1 MSALLC
7 RWLNSDEVNLSIKV
21 EPATLEK
28 AFANGYRFAEIFAN
42 ATAAQNIGLLHLDD
56 LSLFRDSR
64 HRNCAVENFTMLL
77 PIFKKLGLSMPPEKV
92 RKIVIEERGACADI
106 LFKIREAFNSEDGKM
121 PKVEFRKF
129 ENSIFNYRRDEK
141 PLLPQI
147 RKSTVLH
154 ETIINPKS
162 SKQNRDTAI
171 HLRHFEEEQN
181 VYQAKVARLEVK
193 EIKQQKKI
201 WQTKRLIEK
210 ETLKE
215 KRQWTLNKERED
227 IQKWKKTQDVKI
239 LRQRK
244 QLEFELS
251 VLEKQ
256 RRRKKMLRKKLDK
269 EQREGIEAFDRNRKR
284 LGVGGDEEEELP
296 EDPEV
301 LKIERITPFQH
312 LERLK
317 KTVAAETK
325 TFAAPARNYMK
336 QLHAKRISD
345 KVARKE

>member
-1 MSALLC
+1 MFRDRIGGITLETGWSDAAEIQNCCPDNGFWLNSAANCSRQTMSALLC

-42 ATAAQNIGLLHLDD
+42 ASAAQNIGLLHLDD
-56 LSLFRDSR
+56 LSLFRDSG

-92 RKIVIEERGACADI
+92 RKIVIEERGACADV
-106 LFKIREAFNSEDGKM
+106 LFKMRKPSTAKTVKF
-121 PKVEFRKF
+121 PKLISVNLKIA
-129 ENSIFNYRRDEK
+129 SLIIGRDEK

-162 SKQNRDTAI
+162 SKQNRDSAI

-193 EIKQQKKI
+193 EIKKQKKN

-227 IQKWKKTQDVKI
+227 IQKWKKTQDAKI

-284 LGVGGDEEEELP
+284 LGVGGDEEEEL
-296 EDPEV
+296 
-301 LKIERITPFQH
+301 
-312 LERLK
+312 
-317 KTVAAETK
+317 
-325 TFAAPARNYMK
+325 AR
-336 QLHAKRISD
+336 RS
-345 KVARKE
+345 